1 VIDIMPAH
9 TPEMLEPV
17 RLLFAEFADGG
28 GAELTSKEFLTE
40 LVGLPGGYEPPG
52 GRLIAAFEAA
62 HLAGCA
68 GLRDAGEGVAEIRRL
83 YVREEY
89 RNAHVE
95 RRLVSALLQEAQDAG
110 YVRVWSDPATSM
122 PKADEYLREAGFAQ
136 VPGESDKLMLEL

>member
-1 VIDIMPAH
+1 VIDVMPAH
-9 TPEMLEPV
+9 TSEMLESV

-40 LVGLPGGYEPPG
+40 LVSLPGPYEPPT
-52 GRLIAAFEAA
+52 GRLITAFEAA

-68 GLRDAGEGVAEIRRL
+68 GLRDAGEGSAELRRL

-95 RRLVSALLQEAQDAG
+95 RRLVATLLQEAQEAG
-110 YVRVWSDPATSM
+110 YVRVWSDPDTSM
-122 PKADEYLREAGFAQ
+122 PKTDTCLREAGFTQ
-136 VPGESDKLMLEL
+136 VPGEPGKLMLEL